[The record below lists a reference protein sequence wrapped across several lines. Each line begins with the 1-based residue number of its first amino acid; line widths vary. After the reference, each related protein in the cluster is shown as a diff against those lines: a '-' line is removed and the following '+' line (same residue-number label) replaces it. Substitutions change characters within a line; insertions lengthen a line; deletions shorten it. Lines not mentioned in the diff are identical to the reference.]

1 MTSGGSRNGEGSMSD
16 AEHLIENMIIA
27 IKNNRADEELEWAS
41 TQEMLKHTGINPGDL
56 YAMAMHVVYGLYEGQ
71 FPPDI

>member
-1 MTSGGSRNGEGSMSD
+1 MTSGGSERGEGSMSD

-27 IKNNRADEELEWAS
+27 IKNNRVDEELEWAS